1 LYSCRS
7 SSPDLDPHLHLR
19 LLLHLQ
25 QVHLQLKLRLQ
36 LKRHLQLKL
45 RLLRSAAK
53 EQVRGLFPGGRGYI
67 SKRSSESR
75 QICDHV
81 SMVSRRASN
90 SFFARNVSPVI
101 IASRFSSFGSA
112 SLKT

>member
-1 LYSCRS
+1 MQTMTTIG
-7 SSPDLDPHLHLR
+7 LDIAKSVF
-19 LLLHLQ
+19 
-25 QVHLQLKLRLQ
+25 QVHGVDAGGQVIVRRQ

-45 RLLRSAAK
+45 RLLRLAAK
-53 EQVRGLFPGGRGYI
+53 QQLRGLFPGGRGYS

-101 IASRFSSFGSA
+101 IASRFSTFGSA